1 MSNTGSKTLTIS
13 VMQKE
18 FQVACQEGEEES
30 LLRAARYLSE
40 QMESIRS
47 SGKVVGM
54 DRIAVMAAL
63 NMSHEL
69 LSGHSK
75 VQTSQDYAKLRIRA
89 LNDRLETAIADGRQ
103 LKI

>member
-1 MSNTGSKTLTIS
+1 
-13 VMQKE
+13 
-18 FQVACQEGEEES
+18 
-30 LLRAARYLSE
+30 
-40 QMESIRS
+40 
-47 SGKVVGM
+47 
-54 DRIAVMAAL
+54 
-63 NMSHEL
+63 MSHEL

>member
-1 MSNTGSKTLTIS
+1 MNDSASNTLTIS
-13 VMQKE
+13 VMKKE
-18 FQVACQEGEEES
+18 FQVACPKGEEEA
-30 LLRAARYLSE
+30 LLRAARHLSD
-40 QMESIRS
+40 QMEAIRS
-47 SGKVVGM
+47 GGKVVGM

-69 LSGHSK
+69 LSGQSK

-89 LNDRLETAIADGRQ
+89 LNDRLETALADGKQ

>member
-1 MSNTGSKTLTIS
+1 MSKTLTIS
-13 VMQKE
+13 IMNKE
-18 FQVACQEGEEES
+18 FQVACPEGEEEA
-30 LLRAARYLSE
+30 LQRAARYLSG
-40 QMESIRS
+40 QMQEIRQ

-54 DRIAVMAAL
+54 DRIAIMTAL

-69 LSGHSK
+69 LSGQSK

-89 LNDRLETAIADGRQ
+89 LNDRLENAIADGKQ

>member
-1 MSNTGSKTLTIS
+1 MSKTLTIS
-13 VMQKE
+13 IMNKE
-18 FQVACQEGEEES
+18 FQVACPEGEEEA
-30 LLRAARYLSE
+30 LQRAARYLSE
-40 QMESIRS
+40 QMQELRQ

-54 DRIAVMAAL
+54 DRIAIMTAL

-69 LSGHSK
+69 LSGQSK

-89 LNDRLETAIADGRQ
+89 LNDRLENAIADGKQ

>member
-1 MSNTGSKTLTIS
+1 MSKTLTIS
-13 VMQKE
+13 IMNKE
-18 FQVACQEGEEES
+18 FQVACPEGEEEA
-30 LLRAARYLSE
+30 LQRAARYLSE
-40 QMESIRS
+40 QMQEIRQ

-54 DRIAVMAAL
+54 DRIAIMTAL

-69 LSGHSK
+69 LSGQSR

-89 LNDRLETAIADGRQ
+89 LNDRLENAIADGKQ

>member
-1 MSNTGSKTLTIS
+1 
-13 VMQKE
+13 MQ
-18 FQVACQEGEEES
+18 
-30 LLRAARYLSE
+30 RAARYLSE
-40 QMESIRS
+40 QMQEIRQ

-54 DRIAVMAAL
+54 DRIAIMTAL

-69 LSGHSK
+69 LSGQSK

-89 LNDRLETAIADGRQ
+89 LNDRLENAIADGKQ

>member
-1 MSNTGSKTLTIS
+1 MSKTLTIS
-13 VMQKE
+13 IMNKE
-18 FQVACQEGEEES
+18 FQVACPEGEEEA
-30 LLRAARYLSE
+30 LQRAARYLSE
-40 QMESIRS
+40 QMQEIRQ

-54 DRIAVMAAL
+54 DRIAIMTAL

-69 LSGHSK
+69 LSGQSK

-89 LNDRLETAIADGRQ
+89 LNDRLENAIANGKQ

>member
-18 FQVACQEGEEES
+18 FQVACPEGEEES

-69 LSGHSK
+69 LSGHSRFK
-75 VQTSQDYAKLRIRA
+75 PVRIMRSCA
-89 LNDRLETAIADGRQ
+89 SAR
-103 LKI
+103 

>member
-1 MSNTGSKTLTIS
+1 MSKTLTIS
-13 VMQKE
+13 IMNKE
-18 FQVACQEGEEES
+18 FQVACPEGEEEA
-30 LLRAARYLSE
+30 LQRAALYLSE
-40 QMESIRS
+40 QMQEIRQ

-54 DRIAVMAAL
+54 DRIAIMTAL

-69 LSGHSK
+69 LSGQSK

-89 LNDRLETAIADGRQ
+89 LNDRLENAIADGKQ

>member
-18 FQVACQEGEEES
+18 FQVACPEGEEES

-54 DRIAVMAAL
+54 DRIAVMAAR
-63 NMSHEL
+63 
-69 LSGHSK
+69 
-75 VQTSQDYAKLRIRA
+75 QTSFLVEYAAPCSLEITA
-89 LNDRLETAIADGRQ
+89 RLGQSTH
-103 LKI
+103 

>member
-1 MSNTGSKTLTIS
+1 MSKTLTIS
-13 VMQKE
+13 IMNKE
-18 FQVACQEGEEES
+18 FQVACPEGEEEA
-30 LLRAARYLSE
+30 LKRAARYLSE
-40 QMESIRS
+40 QMQEIRQ

-54 DRIAVMAAL
+54 DRIAIMTAL

-69 LSGHSK
+69 LSGQSK

-89 LNDRLETAIADGRQ
+89 LNDRLENAIADGKQ

>member
-1 MSNTGSKTLTIS
+1 MRKTLTIS
-13 VMQKE
+13 IMNKE
-18 FQVACQEGEEES
+18 FQVACPEGEEEA
-30 LLRAARYLSE
+30 LQRAARYLSE
-40 QMESIRS
+40 QMQEIRQ

-54 DRIAVMAAL
+54 DRIAIMTAL

-69 LSGHSK
+69 LSGQSK

-89 LNDRLETAIADGRQ
+89 LNDRLENAIDDGKQ